1 MQHFLDKFSRE
12 SAKRVSGV
20 QPQAMEVLRGHDW
33 PGNIRELKNAVERAV
48 ILCEGELLTREHLP
62 PDMAGKGPDRH
73 LFRVAHG
80 ITLDA
85 LEKDYI
91 LASLQRNGNNKAR
104 TAEMLGVSEKTLY
117 NKLNRYG
124 REAKAAAA
132 APGGSEPTAPPLVVP
147 ANAENP

>member
-1 MQHFLDKFSRE
+1 
-12 SAKRVSGV
+12 
-20 QPQAMEVLRGHDW
+20 
-33 PGNIRELKNAVERAV
+33 
-48 ILCEGELLTREHLP
+48 
-62 PDMAGKGPDRH
+62 MAGKGPDRH

-85 LEKDYI
+85 VEKEYI

-124 REAKAAAA
+124 REAKAATDSTE
-132 APGGSEPTAPPLVVP
+132 GSDAPPPIP
-147 ANAENP
+147 AVEASAQDR